1 MKYGLVGAFAVL
13 LLIFTNIYS
22 KDQVVLSNDI
32 KTNTAPAEKKSP
44 NKSLKNF
51 VETYYK
57 SKGEG
62 GEWLAKVEDYVI
74 TKKEFD
80 ESFAFFLDQLPEGQ
94 KVLMD
99 ESAYKRQ
106 YLNELVMQY
115 AVLAQAMQEE
125 LLADE
130 DTVLLLRS
138 AIRQAI
144 YKLYISKSIPK
155 DQSRFMPSEQEI
167 SQYYNQN
174 KDKLTQMGLSA
185 EQMKRYIAQQLAGQ
199 KIQLWAA
206 DFLDKTK
213 EKHSVKR
220 NEALLK
226 KEGLD

>member
-1 MKYGLVGAFAVL
+1 MKYGLMGIFVVL
-13 LLIFTNIYS
+13 LVFTVAYAGQTNE
-22 KDQVVLSNDI
+22 I
-32 KTNTAPAEKKSP
+32 KTNAAPVQKKGS
-44 NKSLKNF
+44 NKPLKNF
-51 VETYYK
+51 VESYYK
-57 SKGEG
+57 SKGDS

-80 ESFAFFLDQLPEGQ
+80 ESYNFFLDQMPEGQ

-115 AVLAQAMQEE
+115 VVLAQAMQED

-130 DTVLLLRS
+130 DTALILKS

-144 YKLYISKSIPK
+144 YKIYINKSLPK
-155 DQSRFMPSEQEI
+155 DQNRFMPSEQEI
-167 SQYYNQN
+167 NQYYNQN
-174 KDKLTQMGLSA
+174 KDRLTQMGLSA

-199 KIQLWAA
+199 KMQLWAS